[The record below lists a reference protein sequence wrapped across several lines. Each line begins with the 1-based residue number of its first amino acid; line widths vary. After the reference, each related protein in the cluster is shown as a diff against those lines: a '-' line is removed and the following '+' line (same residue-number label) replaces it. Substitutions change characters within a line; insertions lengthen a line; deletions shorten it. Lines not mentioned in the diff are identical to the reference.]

1 MSSEEITTEQE
12 HVQMN
17 KFTILEI
24 NHDDR
29 FKDYQLGAWIVNGS
43 TEFVEGTDIPA
54 INMYDIKNKTDHY
67 KFVSDQSG
75 KRYIEM
81 NRITAIFQEFINR
94 IAEEECLDADDD
106 IWGLVAPLI
115 EEGTLESPHIVEYE
129 FSFSVN
135 ITHEVTVTCKAPTS
149 MSERE
154 VRDMLS
160 DRISD
165 NAEYLQN
172 LDDSDCDEITD
183 IDWDYNNC
191 VDISVDEQ

>member
-54 INMYDIKNKTDHY
+54 INMYDIKNRTDHY

-94 IAEEECLDADDD
+94 IAEEEVLDEDDD

-115 EEGTLESPHIVEYE
+115 EEGTLESPHVVEHE
-129 FSFSVN
+129 FEFEVVL
-135 ITHEVTVTCKAPTS
+135 THRVTVSCKAPAS
-149 MSERE
+149 MVESDVRE
-154 VRDMLS
+154 FLE
-160 DRISD
+160 DRLND
-165 NAEYLQN
+165 NPED
-172 LDDSDCDEITD
+172 LDALDSDDHDGIVD
-183 IDWDYNNC
+183 IEWDYNSYPD
-191 VDISVDEQ
+191 VEVSRR

>member
-54 INMYDIKNKTDHY
+54 INMYDIKNRTDHY

-94 IAEEECLDADDD
+94 IAEEEVLDEDDD

-115 EEGTLESPHIVEYE
+115 EEGTLESPHITEHE
-129 FSFSVN
+129 FSFTVTL
-135 ITHEVTVTCKAPTS
+135 THEVTVTCKAPKS
-149 MSERE
+149 MLERE
-154 VRDMLS
+154 VSDILS
-160 DRISD
+160 YRVSD
-165 NAEYLQN
+165 NAEDLSC
-172 LDDSDCDEITD
+172 LDDSDYGDVTD
-183 IDWDYNNC
+183 IQWDYNHNT
-191 VDISVDEQ
+191 DISVDEQ